1 MVKLAGCNQNH
12 VQQLMNLWIPSL
24 GLVQDLI
31 DEVDWSL
38 DLVRMSSILALNDNS
53 RTDNLGSH
61 DSLTGLWRS
70 HN

>member
-1 MVKLAGCNQNH
+1 
-12 VQQLMNLWIPSL
+12 MNLQIPSL
-24 GLVQDLI
+24 GLVQDLV

-61 DSLTGLWRS
+61 GSLTGLWHS